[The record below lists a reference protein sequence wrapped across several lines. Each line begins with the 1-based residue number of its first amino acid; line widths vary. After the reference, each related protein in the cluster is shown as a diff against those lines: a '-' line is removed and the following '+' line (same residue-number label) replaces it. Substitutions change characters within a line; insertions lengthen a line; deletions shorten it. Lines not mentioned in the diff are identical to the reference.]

1 MAPSLLYTQS
11 STWHGEG
18 EGLLRQH
25 IDNFAGQDVAM
36 PEGGHNGAATQIIAG
51 PSSVLC
57 YGCGQSFSNV
67 KAVLRHLH
75 TAHHMPL
82 SPHCSCA
89 MCRFSRN
96 TPPPE
101 QGLLGGQGGAAAS
114 NAVLQGTAPLSVLT
128 SKQATNDADIWS
140 KISET
145 NLPPLLGQLE
155 AGTLL
160 TSRDGSIVYRT
171 RAAAPPPLLDTNGNQ
186 VRSAATSRLMRDI
199 SFLPTLI
206 PADIPIW
213 HIHFFERLAASKGVD
228 LLLTDI
234 MDRLP
239 PHNTVSKNG
248 LDMKLQRYRASMG
261 YLPLVNKDLERS
273 LAFQSNVST
282 IQDLMVWQGKSN
294 TIWLPTHMGRK
305 GPWKVVQPNWHPGH
319 KNRVAGGSRGG
330 GIYIIDSLPGL
341 SDRVR
346 NIADTIVYLDCKLI
360 DLRLTPAAEL
370 DEEDL
375 ALKQEVLSWY
385 ETLEPCSGARALML
399 KRTSNAEFEHW
410 LARSRSG
417 VSLKQIRRALE
428 VAEAGGG
435 PCGEEYVRVVGGDE
449 KLVVMLSGS

>member
-11 STWHGEG
+11 STSHGEG
-18 EGLLRQH
+18 EGLLGQY

-36 PEGGHNGAATQIIAG
+36 PEGGQNGAATQITIVPA
-51 PSSVLC
+51 PVLC

-67 KAVLRHLH
+67 EAVLRHLH

-89 MCRFSRN
+89 MCRFSRT
-96 TPPPE
+96 TPPLE
-101 QGLLGGQGGAAAS
+101 QGLLGGHRGAAAS
-114 NAVLQGTAPLSVLT
+114 NALLQETAPLSVLT
-128 SKQATNDADIWS
+128 SKQATNDADVWS

-145 NLPPLLGQLE
+145 DLPPLLGQLE

-171 RAAAPPPLLDTNGNQ
+171 RTAAPPPLLDTSGNQ
-186 VRSAATSRLMRDI
+186 VRSAATSRLMRGI
-199 SFLPTLI
+199 SFLPTFI

-213 HIHFFERLAASKGVD
+213 HIHVLERLAASKGVD

-239 PHNTVSKNG
+239 PNNTVSKNG

-261 YLPLVNKDLERS
+261 YLPLVNKDLGRR
-273 LAFQSNVST
+273 LAFQSNIST
-282 IQDLMVWQGKSN
+282 IEDLMVWQEKAN
-294 TIWLPTHMGRK
+294 TIWLPTHVGRR
-305 GPWKVVQPNWHPGH
+305 GPWKVVQPDWHPGY
-319 KNRVAGGSRGG
+319 KDRVAGSSRGG
-330 GIYIIDSLPGL
+330 GIYIIESLPGL

-360 DLRLTPAAEL
+360 DLQLTPVAGL

-385 ETLEPCSGARALML
+385 GTLEPCSGTRALVS
-399 KRTSNAEFEHW
+399 KRTSNAEFEYW
-410 LARSRSG
+410 LARSESRVG
-417 VSLKQIRRALE
+417 LKQIRRALQ
-428 VAEAGGG
+428 VAEERGGIR
-435 PCGEEYVRVVGGDE
+435 CEEYERVMGGDE
-449 KLVVMLSGS
+449 ELIVMLSGS